1 MVIAIDVTTTGEKR
15 LLGLVQTVTED
26 ARVIVAFLRELV
38 KRGFQTPTEL
48 QAAYAKCTYAEAHRA
63 LLQQLNARESHNAS
77 AARSIAEGLDET
89 LTLHRLEVFTQH
101 GISFKTMNLIES
113 VRARLEAKPQRITLW
128 RTSDQKQRW
137 CAATMLKIGKQFRK
151 PIPRLTSGCA
161 VWPNLAT
168 TRCRVSSV
176 PQAPIRVST
185 SLWTLPTP
193 IDAPP

>member
-1 MVIAIDVTTTGEKR
+1 M
-15 LLGLVQTVTED
+15 QTVTED

-176 PQAPIRVST
+176 PQALIRVST